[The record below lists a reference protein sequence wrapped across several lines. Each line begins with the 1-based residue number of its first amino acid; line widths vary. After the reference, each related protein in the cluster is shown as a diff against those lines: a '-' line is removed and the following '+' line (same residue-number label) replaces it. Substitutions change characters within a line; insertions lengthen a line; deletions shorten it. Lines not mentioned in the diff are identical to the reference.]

1 MIQIGGFT
9 FSRMETKLKCNIG
22 GNIIMSTHAQTISQP
37 NPKRWKALALLCF
50 ANFLVM
56 MDSAIIQIA
65 LPSIQETLGYSQE
78 NLQWVMS
85 AFLIFFGGF
94 LLLGGRL
101 ADLFGNRRIFNLG
114 VIILI
119 VSSLF
124 AGLAWNEM
132 SLNAFRAIQGLASA
146 FIAPAALSLIM
157 VLFSKSK
164 EMGKALAFW
173 GLSGAAGGAL
183 GIVLGGVITQILGW
197 RWTLLI
203 YVPLGIIVLILSPM
217 LLQKAGRKASGRVDY
232 IGAILVTVS
241 SMLIV
246 YGIVTAEH
254 SGWQS
259 VNTILPLAIGAIL
272 LVVFIIIQSRIKEP
286 LLPLSI
292 FKTPNLSIG
301 NVSVFLIAASWFP
314 MVYIL
319 VLYLQQVLQLSPF
332 VGAMAM
338 LPMPIFMA
346 LFMIL
351 IAEKVM
357 EKFGIKKTMITG
369 FILLGAGGILF
380 SQTATVD
387 GNYWTN
393 VLLASLIAS
402 LGNALA
408 YLPATTASVSE
419 VESERSGIAS
429 GLYNT
434 FYQIGSAVGLAI
446 IVAIAGA
453 ATVSS
458 TAQSSVVA
466 LNEGFQQAFF
476 WGGIIAFVGA
486 VLALL
491 FTRTPKRGKSNSPQ

>member
-1 MIQIGGFT
+1 
-9 FSRMETKLKCNIG
+9 
-22 GNIIMSTHAQTISQP
+22 MSTNSQTLSQP
-37 NPKRWKALALLCF
+37 DPKRWKALFLLCF

-56 MDSAIIQIA
+56 MDAAIIQIA
-65 LPSIQETLGYSQE
+65 LPSIKEALGYSQE

-85 AFLIFFGGF
+85 SFLIFFGGF

-114 VIILI
+114 VIVLI

-124 AGLAWNEM
+124 AGLAWSEM
-132 SLNAFRAIQGLASA
+132 SLNTFRAVQGLSSA
-146 FIAPAALSLIM
+146 LIAPAALAMIM
-157 VLFSKSK
+157 ILFSSNGK

-183 GIVLGGVITQILGW
+183 GIVLGGVITEVLGW

-203 YVPLGIIVLILSPM
+203 YVPLGMIVLILSPR
-217 LLQKAGRKASGRVDY
+217 LLRKSARKATGRVDY
-232 IGAILVTVS
+232 IGAVLVTVS
-241 SMLIV
+241 SMLLV

-259 VNTILPLAIGAIL
+259 SNTIVSLVVGTVLFLIFL
-272 LVVFIIIQSRIKEP
+272 LVQSKKKEP
-286 LLPLSI
+286 LLPLDI
-292 FKTPNLSIG
+292 FKTPNLAIG
-301 NVSVFLIAASWFP
+301 NISVFLIAAAWFP
-314 MVYIL
+314 LVYIL
-319 VLYLQQVLQLSPF
+319 VLYVQQVLGLSPF

-338 LPMPIFMA
+338 LPMPAFMAIFMI
-346 LFMIL
+346 F

-357 EKFGIKKTMITG
+357 DKFGIKKTMITG
-369 FILLGAGGILF
+369 FILLGVGSVLF
-380 SQTATVD
+380 SQTATVE

-393 VLLASLIAS
+393 VLLASLIVS

-419 VESERSGIAS
+419 VKSERSGIAS

-446 IVAIAGA
+446 LVAIAGA
-453 ATVSS
+453 ATASS
-458 TAQSSVVA
+458 TATSSVVA
-466 LNEGFQQAFF
+466 LNEGFQQGFF

-491 FTRTPKRGKSNSPQ
+491 FTRSPKQRKSNR

>member
-1 MIQIGGFT
+1 
-9 FSRMETKLKCNIG
+9 
-22 GNIIMSTHAQTISQP
+22 MSTHAQSISQP
-37 NPKRWKALALLCF
+37 DPKRWKALALLCF

-56 MDSAIIQIA
+56 MDAAIIQIA
-65 LPSIQETLGYSQE
+65 LPSIKEALGYSQE
-78 NLQWVMS
+78 SLQWVMS
-85 AFLIFFGGF
+85 AFLIIFGGF

-114 VIILI
+114 VIILV

-124 AGLAWNEM
+124 AGLAWSEM
-132 SLNAFRAIQGLASA
+132 SLNVARGIQGLGSA

-157 VLFSKSK
+157 LLFSSNAK

-183 GIVLGGVITQILGW
+183 GIVFGGVITQILGW
-197 RWTLLI
+197 RWTLFI
-203 YVPLGIIVLILSPM
+203 YVPLGIIVLILSPK
-217 LLQKAGRKASGRVDY
+217 LLQKSASKATGNVDY

-246 YGIVTAEH
+246 YGIVTAEK

-259 VNTILPLAIGAIL
+259 AGTIVPLAVGAVLLLIFIL
-272 LVVFIIIQSRIKEP
+272 VQSKKKEP
-286 LLPLSI
+286 LLPLNI
-292 FKTPNLSIG
+292 FRTPNLAIG
-301 NVSVFLIAASWFP
+301 NISVFLIAASWFP
-314 MVYIL
+314 LVYIL

-332 VGAMAM
+332 VGAMAL

-346 LFMIL
+346 IFMIFV
-351 IAEKVM
+351 AEKVM
-357 EKFGIKKTMITG
+357 AKFGIKKTMFTG
-369 FILLGAGGILF
+369 FILLGAGAVLF
-380 SQTATVD
+380 SQTAQVE

-434 FYQIGSAVGLAI
+434 FYQIGSAVGLAV

-453 ATVSS
+453 T
-458 TAQSSVVA
+458 TASNTAGSLVVA

-486 VLALL
+486 ILVLL
-491 FTRTPKRGKSNSPQ
+491 FTRSAKQ

>member
-1 MIQIGGFT
+1 MP
-9 FSRMETKLKCNIG
+9 
-22 GNIIMSTHAQTISQP
+22 THAQAISQP
-37 NPKRWKALALLCF
+37 DSKRWKALALLCF

-65 LPSIQETLGYSQE
+65 LPSIKETLGYSQE
-78 NLQWVMS
+78 SLQWVMS
-85 AFLIFFGGF
+85 AFLIIFGGF

-101 ADLFGNRRIFNLG
+101 ADLFGNQRIFNLG
-114 VIILI
+114 VIILV

-124 AGLAWNEM
+124 AGIAWSEM
-132 SLNAFRAIQGLASA
+132 SLNVWRGVQGLGSA

-157 VLFSKSK
+157 LLFSSNGK

-183 GIVLGGVITQILGW
+183 GIVLGGVITEVLGW

-203 YVPLGIIVLILSPM
+203 YVPLGIIVLTLSPKI
-217 LLQKAGRKASGRVDY
+217 LQEAGRKATGRVDY

-246 YGIVTAEH
+246 YGIVTAEQ

-259 VNTILPLAIGAIL
+259 SNTIFSLAVGAIL
-272 LVVFIIIQSRIKEP
+272 FLIFLLVQSKKREP
-286 LLPLSI
+286 LLPLNI
-292 FKTPNLSIG
+292 FKTPYLAIG
-301 NVSVFLIAASWFP
+301 NISVFLIAASWFP
-314 MVYIL
+314 MIYIL

-338 LPMPIFMA
+338 LPMPVFMA
-346 LFMIL
+346 LFMIF

-357 EKFGIKKTMITG
+357 DKFGMKKTMITG
-369 FILLGAGGILF
+369 FILLGAGSVLF

-434 FYQIGSAVGLAI
+434 FYQIGSAVGLAL

-453 ATVSS
+453 TTASS
-458 TAQSSVVA
+458 TAGSQVVA
-466 LNEGFQQAFF
+466 LNDGFQQAFF
-476 WGGIIAFVGA
+476 WGGIIAFLGA
-486 VLALL
+486 LLALL
-491 FTRTPKRGKSNSPQ
+491 FTHSPKQGK

>member
-1 MIQIGGFT
+1 
-9 FSRMETKLKCNIG
+9 
-22 GNIIMSTHAQTISQP
+22 MSTHSQSISQP
-37 NPKRWKALALLCF
+37 DPMRWKALVLLCF

-65 LPSIQETLGYSQE
+65 LPSIQDTLGYSQE

-85 AFLIFFGGF
+85 AFLVFFGGF

-114 VIILI
+114 VIVLI

-124 AGLAWNEM
+124 AGLAWSEM
-132 SLNAFRAIQGLASA
+132 SLNASRAVQGLGSA
-146 FIAPAALSLIM
+146 FIAPAALSMIM
-157 VLFSKSK
+157 LLFSSNSK

-183 GIVLGGVITQILGW
+183 GIVLGGVITELLGW

-203 YVPLGIIVLILSPM
+203 YVPLGIIVLIFSPK
-217 LLQKAGRKASGRVDY
+217 LLQKTRRKATGRVDY

-254 SGWQS
+254 NGWQS
-259 VNTILPLAIGAIL
+259 VNTVLPLAIGAVL
-272 LVVFIIIQSRIKEP
+272 LVLFIIIQSKIKEP
-286 LLPLSI
+286 LLPLNI

-314 MVYIL
+314 LVYIL

-357 EKFGIKKTMITG
+357 DRFGIKKTMISG
-369 FILLGAGGILF
+369 FILLGVGGILF

-387 GNYWTN
+387 GSYWTN

-408 YLPATTASVSE
+408 YLPATTASVAE
-419 VESERSGIAS
+419 VESEKSGIAS

-434 FYQIGSAVGLAI
+434 FYQIGSAVGLAV

-453 ATVSS
+453 TTATS
-458 TAQSSVVA
+458 TSGSQVVA
-466 LNEGFQQAFF
+466 LNDGFQQAFF
-476 WGGIIAFVGA
+476 WGGIIGLVGA

-491 FTRTPKRGKSNSPQ
+491 FTRSTK